1 MEISISD
8 AKRNLSKLVQQLI
21 DGKEDVIYISKNGRT
36 VAKLTLCKDKKCMR
50 LGAATKEM
58 KGLNLSFEE
67 FNNIPIGDFYAD

>member
-36 VAKLTLCKDKKCMR
+36 VAKLTL
-50 LGAATKEM
+50 
-58 KGLNLSFEE
+58 
-67 FNNIPIGDFYAD
+67 